1 MKFIQG
7 ENRSQINLFPV
18 SLDQSIDPD
27 NEVRVIDLFVNSLS
41 IKDYGFRT
49 DFPENGRPA
58 YHPADLLKLFI
69 YGYMNKVRSTRDLE
83 KECKRNIEVMWLLKC
98 LRPDH
103 NTISNFRRDNP
114 KAIKKVFRTTVQI
127 ARHFD
132 LIGGKLIA
140 GDSTKLR
147 AQNSK
152 KNNFNQAKIA
162 RHITYIDNKLE
173 EYTRALAE
181 SDEDNQEIIRD
192 EIKKQQE
199 RKDSYI
205 NLEEQLKGSG
215 ENQISISD
223 PESRQIMLRN
233 NITEV
238 AYNVQTTVDSKNN
251 IPIDYK
257 VTNENDSKAMGN
269 MVQRAKSILRTN
281 EFTVLYDKG
290 FHTGSELKIAQR
302 LGVET
307 IVAIPSPPSTSQ
319 APNHNYNYEQFIYDK
334 INDTYTC
341 PQGWVLKTNGSWYKE
356 RTSSGNIILFKQYRT
371 KSCKSCQAHAECTRS
386 KDARI
391 IKRNEFAEYY
401 ERNRLNTLE
410 KEHLYRRRQ
419 AIVEHPYG
427 TLKRQWGFSY
437 ILTKKGLGRAS
448 SDVGL
453 MFIAYNLKRIGN
465 ILTPDIL
472 KEYLRILVS
481 SFLVFFDPTGAIL
494 KRLAG
499 TGNLIPELATY
510 ESDQVNSFKIRPIPA
525 YLIRF
530 LDKLPLAT
538 RLSRPAISKEF
549 LGFLTEIST

>member
-1 MKFIQG
+1 MKFIEG
-7 ENRSQINLFPV
+7 HSRNQINLFPV
-18 SLDQSIDPD
+18 SLDQSIDPE
-27 NEVRVIDLFVNSLS
+27 NEVRIVDLFVDSLS

-58 YHPADLLKLFI
+58 YHPSDLLKLFI
-69 YGYMNKVRSTRDLE
+69 YGYLNKVRSSRDLE
-83 KECKRNIEVMWLLKC
+83 KECRRNIEVMWLLKC

-127 ARHFD
+127 AKHFD

-152 KNNFNQAKIA
+152 KNNYNQAKID
-162 RHITYIDNKLE
+162 RHIAYIENKLE

-181 SDEDNQEIIRD
+181 NDGDNQQIIRD

-199 RKDSYI
+199 RKEQYRD
-205 NLEEQLKGSG
+205 LEKQLKESG
-215 ENQISISD
+215 EKQISVSD

-233 NITEV
+233 NISEV

-269 MVQRAKSILRTN
+269 MVQRAKSILRTSD
-281 EFTVLYDKG
+281 FTVLYDKG
-290 FHTGSELKIAQR
+290 FHTGSELKTAQE

-307 IVAIPSPPSTSQ
+307 IVAVPGVPSTSQ
-319 APNHNYNYEQFIYDK
+319 APDHDYNYEHFVYDK
-334 INDTYTC
+334 KDDTYTC
-341 PQGWVLKTNGSWYKE
+341 PQEQILRTNGSWYKQLS
-356 RTSSGNIILFKQYRT
+356 SSGSVSWFKQYKT
-371 KSCKSCQAHAECTRS
+371 KACRKCPARSQCTRS
-386 KDARI
+386 EKERLI
-391 IKRNEFAEYY
+391 QRSEYAEYY
-401 ERNRLNTLE
+401 ERNLINTLE
-410 KEHLYRRRQ
+410 KERLYKRRQ

-427 TLKRQWGFSY
+427 TIKRQWGFSY
-437 ILTKKGLGRAS
+437 ILTKKGIGRAS

-453 MFIAYNLKRIGN
+453 MFIAYNLRRIGN
-465 ILTPDIL
+465 ILTSEVL

-481 SFLVFFDPTGAIL
+481 AFLAILDLIGAIL
-494 KRLAG
+494 MGSEGSK
-499 TGNLIPELATY
+499 NLIPVY
-510 ESDQVNSFKIRPIPA
+510 SGGKSESEENPIKRSILK
-525 YLIRF
+525 Y
-530 LDKLPLAT
+530 
-538 RLSRPAISKEF
+538 
-549 LGFLTEIST
+549 

>member
-7 ENRSQINLFPV
+7 HNRTQINLFPV

-27 NEVRVIDLFVNSLS
+27 NEVRIIDLFVDSLS

-69 YGYMNKVRSTRDLE
+69 YGYMNKVRFSHDLG
-83 KECKRNIEVMWLLKC
+83 KECRRNIEVMWLLKC

-127 ARHFD
+127 AKHFE

-152 KNNFNQAKIA
+152 KNNYNQAKID
-162 RHITYIDNKLE
+162 RHIAYIDNKLE

-181 SDEDNQEIIRD
+181 NNGDNRIQIEAEINKQE
-192 EIKKQQE
+192 E
-199 RKDSYI
+199 RKAAYRE
-205 NLEEQLKGSG
+205 LEKKLQESG
-215 ENQISISD
+215 EPQISLSD
-223 PESRQIMLRN
+223 PGSRQIMIRN

-238 AYNVQTTVDSKNN
+238 AYNVRTTVDLKNN

-257 VTNENDSKAMGN
+257 VTNQNDSKAMGN

-281 EFTVLYDKG
+281 DFTVLYDKG
-290 FHTGSELKIAQR
+290 FHTGSELKTAQD

-307 IVAIPSPPSTSQ
+307 IVAVPGVPSTSQ
-319 APNHNYNYEQFIYDK
+319 APDPLFNYEFFTYSKED
-334 INDTYTC
+334 DTYTC
-341 PQGWVLKTNGSWYKE
+341 PQGKILSTNGSWYKE
-356 RTSSGNIILFKQYRT
+356 RTNSGNIIWFKQYKTRA
-371 KSCKSCQAHAECTRS
+371 CKHCRMRSECTRS
-386 KDARI
+386 KKGRLI
-391 IKRNEFAEYY
+391 QRSEYAEYY
-401 ERNRLNTLE
+401 ERNRNNTLE
-410 KEHLYRRRQ
+410 KEHLYKRRQ

-427 TLKRQWGFSY
+427 TIKRQWGFNY
-437 ILTKKGLGRAS
+437 VLTKQGINRAS
-448 SDVGL
+448 ADVGF
-453 MFIAYNLKRIGN
+453 MFIAYNLRRIGN
-465 ILTPDIL
+465 ILTMNLL

-481 SFLVFFDPTGAIL
+481 LFFTISVYFRREISRYGALVFPEIL
-494 KRLAG
+494 YQWQIQPSLKSL
-499 TGNLIPELATY
+499 
-510 ESDQVNSFKIRPIPA
+510 
-525 YLIRF
+525 
-530 LDKLPLAT
+530 
-538 RLSRPAISKEF
+538 
-549 LGFLTEIST
+549 